1 MDKRTFTFY
10 YGIVLIAVGIGVF
23 FRIPQ
28 VMPELETIEFFRN
41 KIGLVKFCFYVLG
54 SLLVLAGGIRVKN
67 NYKSDNSGDKNKSQN
82 NQ

>member
-1 MDKRTFTFY
+1 MDKQRFTFY

-28 VMPELETIEFFRN
+28 VMPELETIEFFTN
-41 KIGLVKFCFYVLG
+41 KIGIVKFCFYVLG

-67 NYKSDNSGDKNKSQN
+67 NYKATDNTQSDD
-82 NQ
+82 

>member
-28 VMPELETIEFFRN
+28 VMPDIETIEFFKN
-41 KIGLVKFCFYVLG
+41 KIGVVKFCLYTLG
-54 SLLVLAGGIRVKN
+54 GLLILAGGIRVFK
-67 NYKSDNSGDKNKSQN
+67 NYKKTE
-82 NQ
+82 

>member
-41 KIGLVKFCFYVLG
+41 KIGIVKFCFYVLG
-54 SLLVLAGGIRVKN
+54 SLLILAGGIRVKN
-67 NYKSDNSGDKNKSQN
+67 NYKKPDNQ
-82 NQ
+82 

>member
-28 VMPELETIEFFRN
+28 VMPEIEAIAFFSN
-41 KIGLVKFCFYVLG
+41 KIGIVKFCFYTLG
-54 SLLVLAGGIRVKN
+54 WMLVFAGGIRVFK
-67 NYKSDNSGDKNKSQN
+67 NYKKPDNQ
-82 NQ
+82 